1 MSEKRARKK
10 SRRYSESHHEALD
23 DGGKEQT
30 TKKTRQSKSDNVQ
43 QRPDKLVVS
52 LSSSLLKTE
61 KLSGSPAAPG
71 TKRRSSSRRSGS
83 LSRDDGLVASQTT
96 MKTKFKDPQFS
107 FSYLESNKKKR
118 WRNYKQLVL
127 AERAQKWKHDDPT
140 FTSIDAP
147 PPLKPPRKYAD
158 ISGTPAKYTDP
169 LSAMYFSSTSEYEL
183 IQTLPADIIQG
194 YLAIRGKV
202 QVT

>member
-1 MSEKRARKK
+1 MPTKMSEKRARKK
-10 SRRYSESHHEALD
+10 NRRYSESHPVD
-23 DGGKEQT
+23 DDGKEQV
-30 TKKTRQSKSDNVQ
+30 TKKRRQFKSDNLQ

-52 LSSSLLKTE
+52 LNSSLLKTE
-61 KLSGSPAAPG
+61 KLSGSPIAGRRAG
-71 TKRRSSSRRSGS
+71 TRSGGS
-83 LSRDDGLVASQTT
+83 VSRDDGLVASQTT
-96 MKTKFKDPQFS
+96 LKTKFKDSQFS
-107 FSYLESNKKKR
+107 FCYLDSNKKKR

-147 PPLKPPRKYAD
+147 PPLKPPKKYAD
-158 ISGTPAKYTDP
+158 VSGMPAKYTDP
-169 LSAMYFSSTSEYEL
+169 LSGMHFSSSGEYEL
-183 IQTLPADIIQG
+183 IRTLPSDIIQG